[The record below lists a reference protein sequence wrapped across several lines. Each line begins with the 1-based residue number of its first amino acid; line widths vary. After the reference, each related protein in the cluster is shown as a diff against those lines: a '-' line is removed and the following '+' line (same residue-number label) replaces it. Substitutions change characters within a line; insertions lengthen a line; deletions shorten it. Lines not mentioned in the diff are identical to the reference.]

1 MEFPMS
7 RIRFPSYWF
16 SAGAAALVILLLL
29 ACGSDPEPTPAP
41 TATFVPPPTATQR
54 PTPTPP
60 PTSTPA
66 PTPVPSPARES
77 FIPQGATIAIDA
89 RPSEIFQSPVM
100 DPIMGVLFEGDG
112 RVAGFFDEFEGET
125 GISLRSVEFME
136 MYMDFGEV
144 FEMAMDGA
152 ENSDSELPDLGV
164 VLQGELDEDDLV
176 SRLANA
182 GDPGQDYEATSY
194 RGYRVYADTG
204 EDSDSF
210 AFAFA
215 DQDTLLFGTE
225 DGVKAMLDV
234 ASGAASQI
242 SGEGVRALNGLGTR
256 DFGIVLAMPEGLLDA
271 AMESGEGNGNPLAAF
286 GFGALAPPLT
296 VMALRFEGRY
306 MQVHTVEFYEDE
318 SVAAAAREYNE
329 GTMAMV
335 GSMFGSAEIQELI
348 ADSDISQQGN
358 RVSYRSRVDEPGMS
372 AILEFFSL
380 FMALGQTQP
389 QN

>member
-1 MEFPMS
+1 MS
-7 RIRFPSYWF
+7 RIRFLSYCF
-16 SAGAAALVILLLL
+16 SAGAAALVISLLL
-29 ACGSDPEPTPAP
+29 ACGSDPAPTPAP
-41 TATFVPPPTATQR
+41 TATFVPPPTPTQR

-60 PTSTPA
+60 PTATPA
-66 PTPVPSPARES
+66 PTPVPSQARES

-89 RPSEIFQSPVM
+89 RPSKIFQSPVM
-100 DPIMGVLFEGDG
+100 VPIIGVLFEGDG
-112 RVAGFFDEFEGET
+112 RVAGFFNDFERET
-125 GISLRSVEFME
+125 GISLRSMEYME
-136 MYMDFGEV
+136 MYMDFGEI
-144 FEMAMDGA
+144 FEMAMGGA
-152 ENSDSELPDLGV
+152 ENSDPELPDLGV
-164 VLQGELDEDDLV
+164 VLQGDLDEDDFV
-176 SRLANA
+176 SRLENA
-182 GDPGQDYEATSY
+182 SETDPDQDYEATSY

-242 SGEGVRALNGLGTR
+242 SGEGVRALDGLGTR

-271 AMESGEGNGNPLAAF
+271 AMESGEDNGNPLAAF

-335 GSMFGSAEIQELI
+335 GSMFGSAKIQELI
-348 ADSDISQQGN
+348 ADSDISQDGN
-358 RVSYRSRVDEPGMS
+358 RVSYRSRLDEPGMS
-372 AILEFFSL
+372 AILEFFSF